1 MEDWAQIHLITAII
15 NTIFS
20 IFIIFIYIKSKFFH
34 SYAYYF
40 NILFT
45 LVICLRNIL
54 RLIQKGETN
63 LFCFIQAFFLSTLD
77 KLIQMQITCYSII
90 NYIGLFKMEFF
101 RANEKYIFTFFTAFS
116 IMYSF
121 VLSTIY
127 ISQGLSGEAYCC
139 YVKTSDIIKRVIDSI
154 FSVLLLFTN
163 VGISI
168 KIIVTLC
175 RTKEKQSNNKHRNV
189 SIKLHLTRFITEII
203 FVTMI
208 FLIVI
213 FSVNKIFTED
223 KEKEVKE
230 IMYEILL
237 IIMEIFYTMNLGVIK
252 EIKRIVLCQ
261 KVIDPNKIEDPEE
274 KMETNEAEAEF
285 S

>member
-1 MEDWAQIHLITAII
+1 MEDWAQIHLVTAII

-20 IFIIFIYIKSKFFH
+20 IFIIIIYIKSKFFH

-101 RANEKYIFTFFTAFS
+101 RANEKYIFTFLTAFS

-121 VLSTIY
+121 VLSTIF

-175 RTKEKQSNNKHRNV
+175 QTKEKQSNNKHRNV

-223 KEKEVKE
+223 KEKEVKK

-261 KVIDPNKIEDPEE
+261 KVNDPNKIEDPEE